1 LESERQHPCGSAE
14 TRSGPVEEYQIV
26 LADDHA
32 MVRHG
37 IRRIIE
43 ERMDME
49 IVGEAADGLEL
60 MNLLKKVQPHLII
73 LDISMPH
80 LRGLEAAREIKSLHP
95 QIKVLILTM
104 HKNEAYL
111 KQAVAVGCEGYVLKE
126 DVGEQ
131 LIEAVETIRNDEIF
145 VSGLFS
151 DEVTHIGKKAPR
163 SLRGVPQCD
172 RLTSRERQILKLVA
186 EGKSNR
192 EIAELLYVSIRTVEH
207 HRFSMNRKLK
217 VNNAMNLIHYAIRE
231 GYVAVESNGYH
242 PDSLYSEGVQSPA
255 LTPPEA
261 RRAGGNGWRDGHD
274 VC

>member
-1 LESERQHPCGSAE
+1 M
-14 TRSGPVEEYQIV
+14 EECQIV

-32 MVRHG
+32 LVRHG
-37 IRRIIE
+37 IRRIVE
-43 ERMDME
+43 ERTDLK
-49 IVGEAADGLEL
+49 IVGEAVDGLEL

-73 LDISMPH
+73 LDIAMPH
-80 LRGLEAAREIKSLHP
+80 LRGLEAAREIKSLYP

-111 KQAVAVGCEGYVLKE
+111 KQALAVGCEGYLLKE
-126 DVGEQ
+126 DAGEK
-131 LIEAVETIRNDEIF
+131 LIEALETIRNDEIF

-151 DEVTHIGKKAPR
+151 NEVIRNGKNAAR

-192 EIAELLYVSIRTVEH
+192 EIAELLYVSIRTIEH
-207 HRFSMNRKLK
+207 HRFNMNRKLK

-231 GYVAVESNGYH
+231 GYVAVEFNRYH
-242 PDSLYSEGVQSPA
+242 PNFSCSAGVQNLT
-255 LTPPEA
+255 LTPREA
-261 RRAGGNGWRDGHD
+261 RQAGGTGWGDGHD